1 MKKIK
6 CGKCGHVSEVE
17 NPELGTCCQSC
28 GAEIISKNAKITD
41 KCAFCGE
48 EIRPHEAEIFC
59 PGCGTEYHADCWL
72 DHDGCGT
79 DGCEYVDYLAPM
91 EIPTT
96 SKTPSPVVKEMP
108 AAKSEEVE
116 PANQNLKAGEDF
128 FEIKNAPANP
138 ARNKTDEAKLIRESK
153 EKFEKRNEMP
163 EQPKISFADMKS
175 WFNTPRDTKY
185 DFDGKWYKDPY
196 LFQKA
201 KNYVIFLFGGII
213 GGAILGVSLAVIML
227 MFKYMFF
234 HTGLS
239 YATLCFFFFV
249 GLIAGI
255 VCALYVAYRT
265 MATLIDN

>member
-6 CGKCGHVSEVE
+6 CGKCGHVSDVE
-17 NPELGTCCQSC
+17 NPEQGTLCQSC

-48 EIRPHEAEIFC
+48 EIRPNETEIFC

-96 SKTPSPVVKEMP
+96 SKAPSPTVRETPDPGKDQ
-108 AAKSEEVE
+108 AA
-116 PANQNLKAGEDF
+116 AQNLKAGEDF
-128 FEIKNAPANP
+128 FEIKNAPADP

-153 EKFEKRNEMP
+153 EKFEKRAEMP
-163 EQPKISFADMKS
+163 EQPKITLADMKS

-185 DFDGKWYKDPY
+185 DFDGKWYMDPY

-201 KNYVIFLFGGII
+201 KNYAIFLFGGIM

-239 YATLCFFFFV
+239 FTTMCVFFFI
-249 GLIAGI
+249 GLIAGM
-255 VCALYVAYRT
+255 VCAVYAAYRT